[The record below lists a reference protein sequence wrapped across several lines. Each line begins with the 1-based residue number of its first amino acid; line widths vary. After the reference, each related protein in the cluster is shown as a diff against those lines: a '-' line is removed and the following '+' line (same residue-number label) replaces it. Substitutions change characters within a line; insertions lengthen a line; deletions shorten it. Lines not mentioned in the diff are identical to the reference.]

1 MGLNGT
7 RPHRSLAHAVNLS
20 SPVFPKGFS
29 FNRRDIDQII
39 YKIKFMPSLT
49 GDRSEPGG

>member
-7 RPHRSLAHAVNLS
+7 RPHRSWAHAVSLS
-20 SPVFPKGFS
+20 SLVFPKGFS

-39 YKIKFMPSLT
+39 YKIKQNRPVYAFA
-49 GDRSEPGG
+49 DW